1 MILHAPI
8 AIDSVASIPWK
19 NGGGTTRQLAVGP
32 ADATANDFA
41 WRISIAEI
49 GAPGEF
55 SAFPGIDRTILL
67 WHGEGVMLRSP
78 AWVDHLRNGHRLD
91 DSRVPFS
98 FRGED
103 EVACDLLGG
112 PTQDLNLMVRRGEV
126 DATFEILH
134 EGRYAVPVCDEFFLL
149 CASGSAQFAESG
161 REDVVEIGA
170 DQFLRA
176 SMVGEDQAVV
186 LVSGDAL
193 LVGIALRVLA

>member
-8 AIDSVASIPWK
+8 VVDSVASIPWK

-67 WHGEGVMLRSP
+67 WRGEGVMLRSP
-78 AWVDHLRNGHRLD
+78 AWVDYRLS
-91 DSRVPFS
+91 DSRVPFC

-103 EVACDLLGG
+103 EVVCDLLGG
-112 PTQDLNLMVRRGEV
+112 PTQDLNLMVRRGKV

-134 EGRYAVPVCDEFFLL
+134 EGQYAVPVCDEFFLL
-149 CASGSAQFAESG
+149 CAWGSARLAESG
-161 REDVVEIGA
+161 RGEVVNIGA

-186 LVSGDAL
+186 LASGDAL